1 MNFPHWSSRLNFFL
15 CFYYSLIFFYYFPPL
30 LALCMEIRVWIF
42 SSRLPASD
50 CRKEKKKTGNRSL
63 ARYYYCDVVCMLVV
77 ESYIIL
83 FRFFSFSCFVIL
95 KLISEWCCGGV
106 ECVRNCYAFTTYC
119 CFSSLF
125 LSSSDLKVVL
135 VAHVL
140 LYFSSLLS
148 GKAFWFFPILPHVC
162 KYQDILIWK
171 NLHLCEWWRSEKLS
185 SKRKRCK
192 NIYLSNNTQWTQM
205 RICFAAS
212 DWRFLYF
219 GGLFY

>member
-83 FRFFSFSCFVIL
+83 FRFFP
-95 KLISEWCCGGV
+95 
-106 ECVRNCYAFTTYC
+106 
-119 CFSSLF
+119 F
-125 LSSSDLKVVL
+125 L
-135 VAHVL
+135 VL
-140 LYFSSLLS
+140 LYSNSSRNDAAAVLSVYGIVMPLQLIVVFLLS
-148 GKAFWFFPILPHVC
+148 FSRRVISKWCWWHMFYYIFLPFCRGKLFDNSLFCPMYV
-162 KYQDILIWK
+162 
-171 NLHLCEWWRSEKLS
+171 
-185 SKRKRCK
+185 
-192 NIYLSNNTQWTQM
+192 NIKTY
-205 RICFAAS
+205 
-212 DWRFLYF
+212 
-219 GGLFY
+219 